1 MDAYHHA
8 SQWIVYMPEFK
19 DHQAIKILLL
29 LLSGVVCVA
38 SIIPFLSVY
47 IVQTLGKDPWM
58 ISLYTVVTLILTVVI
73 NRQYGEWI
81 DAGTRISLLILTSI
95 IAFALAISSILLV
108 PNYWLLVIFAS
119 PCFAIANAAVSTMYS
134 FGRLHA
140 EREGLNITRYNSYLR
155 SMTSLG
161 WMIAPAI
168 AFFIAGAIDVWAV
181 FKFALAL
188 SGIWMLLWWW
198 IIPKDFTNA
207 DTSEKPSATVAPNKN
222 GINTLWL
229 AAGVCLAFA
238 MAHTMTMAA
247 LPLFYIQEVNLPTF
261 APGLSFTVKTGVE
274 IVAILLSPLIISHFG
289 ARASLIAAALLA
301 ICAFYVLSNVTTIQG
316 LIFGAAL
323 EGLYYGTFAAVG
335 LTFVQDFA
343 NGRMARATSLYM
355 NSLFMGGLI
364 ASPLMGLTAQFFSF
378 QMSIQLSSVWAVAAI
393 LLLIYMSPKRTGK

>member
-1 MDAYHHA
+1 ML
-8 SQWIVYMPEFK
+8 EFK
-19 DHQAIKILLL
+19 NRQAIKILLL
-29 LLSGVVCVA
+29 LLSGVICVA
-38 SIIPFLSVY
+38 STIPFMSVY

-58 ISLYTVVTLILTVVI
+58 IALYTMVTLVLTLIV

-81 DAGTRISLLILTSI
+81 DAGNRVSLLILTSI
-95 IAFALAISSILLV
+95 IAFTLAITSILLL
-108 PNYWLLVIFAS
+108 PNYWLLVIFVS
-119 PCFAIANAAVSTMYS
+119 PCFAVANAAVSTMYS

-140 EREGLNITRYNSYLR
+140 EREGLNIPRYNSYLR

-168 AFFIAGAIDVWAV
+168 TFIIAGAFDAWAV
-181 FKFALAL
+181 FKFALVL
-188 SGIWMLLWWW
+188 SGIWMFFWWW
-198 IIPKDFTNA
+198 IMPKDFTNA
-207 DTSEKPSATVAPNKN
+207 HTSEKPLATIATTK
-222 GINTLWL
+222 TEKKALWL

-238 MAHTMTMAA
+238 MAHTMTMTA
-247 LPLFYIQEVNLPTF
+247 LPLFYLQEVNLPTF
-261 APGLSFTVKTGVE
+261 APGLSFTVKTAIE
-274 IVAILLSPLIISHFG
+274 IIAILLSPLIMAHLG
-289 ARASLIAAALLA
+289 ARVALVTAALLA

-378 QMSIQLSSVWAVAAI
+378 QMSIQLSSLWAVAAI
-393 LLLIYMSPKRTGK
+393 LLLTYMSPKRIHKKT

>member
-1 MDAYHHA
+1 MAN
-8 SQWIVYMPEFK
+8 QRIVYMLEFK
-19 DHQAIKILLL
+19 NRQAIKILLL

-38 SIIPFLSVY
+38 SIIPFMSVY

-58 ISLYTVVTLILTVVI
+58 IGLYTMVTLILTLIV

-81 DAGTRISLLILTSI
+81 DAGKRVSLLILTSI

-108 PNYWLLVIFAS
+108 PNYWLLVIFVS

-140 EREGLNITRYNSYLR
+140 EREGLNIPRYNSYLR
-155 SMTSLG
+155 SMTSIG

-168 AFFIAGAIDVWAV
+168 AFFIAGAIDAWAV

-188 SGIWMLLWWW
+188 SGIWMFFWWW
-198 IIPKDFTNA
+198 VMPKDFTNMQP
-207 DTSEKPSATVAPNKN
+207 SEKPSATATSNKN
-222 GINTLWL
+222 EKNTLWL

-247 LPLFYIQEVNLPTF
+247 LPLFYIQEANLPTF
-261 APGLSFTVKTGVE
+261 APGLSFTVKAGVE
-274 IVAILLSPLIISHFG
+274 IIAILFSPLIMSHLG
-289 ARASLIAAALLA
+289 ARAALVAAALLA
-301 ICAFYVLSNVTTIQG
+301 ICAFYALSNVTTIQG
-316 LIFGAAL
+316 LIIGAAM

-378 QMSIQLSSVWAVAAI
+378 RMSIQLSSVWAVAAI
-393 LLLIYMSPKRTGK
+393 LLLIYMSPKRIHKEV

>member
-1 MDAYHHA
+1 M
-8 SQWIVYMPEFK
+8 
-19 DHQAIKILLL
+19 
-29 LLSGVVCVA
+29 
-38 SIIPFLSVY
+38 SVY

-58 ISLYTVVTLILTVVI
+58 IALYTMVTLILSLIV

-81 DAGTRISLLILTSI
+81 DAGKRVSLLILTSI
-95 IAFALAISSILLV
+95 IAFALAISSILLI
-108 PNYWLLVIFAS
+108 PNYWLLVMFVS
-119 PCFAIANAAVSTMYS
+119 PCLAIANAAVSTMYS

-140 EREGLNITRYNSYLR
+140 EREGLNIPRYNSYLR

-168 AFFIAGAIDVWAV
+168 AFFIAGAINAWAV

-188 SGIWMLLWWW
+188 SGIWMFFWWW
-198 IIPKDFTNA
+198 IMPKDFTGTH
-207 DTSEKPSATVAPNKN
+207 TSETSSATAPPNKS
-222 GINTLWL
+222 GRNTLWL
-229 AAGVCLAFA
+229 AAAVCLAFA

-247 LPLFYIQEVNLPTF
+247 LPLFYIQEVHLPTF
-261 APGLSFTVKTGVE
+261 APGLSFTVKTGIE
-274 IVAILLSPLIISHFG
+274 IIAILLSPLIMSRLG
-289 ARASLIAAALLA
+289 ARTTLFAAALLA
-301 ICAFYVLSNVTTIQG
+301 ICAFYVLSNVTTISG

-378 QMSIQLSSVWAVAAI
+378 KLSIQLSSVWAVAAI
-393 LLLIYMSPKRTGK
+393 LLLIYMSPKRMNKEA